1 MNQLRPFEPPVTGF
15 EMPQQQWWV
24 FANGQKHGPFA
35 SEQLRQLANAGKLR
49 PEMQIIATGMQS
61 PVAASRVPG
70 LFDQLPTARSE
81 VQSTPPLVRKPPIVM
96 PHPQVAVV
104 TAVAPSVATPEP
116 KKGAFSPTMVA
127 AWLLVGVLAVS
138 GVAFVIWHSGSR
150 HQAEV
155 AAADAQ
161 ASRSIANARTW
172 IAGNS
177 QLDVMTVEAALTES
191 IQNQLTTKRSDAEV
205 ALNQVRERRQQLAEQ
220 ALVEAADLV
229 FSRARQHID
238 ANQIQDAIPL
248 LRQYVID
255 PRATQRNEA
264 QRLLDEAEIAVSET
278 ETQRGIAAMTDDQLA
293 IASKSR
299 VPEIPDGKVTDPALK
314 HIRAEMIFR
323 HLPAEARRRDDLKVA
338 AEKRIEA
345 ERQAAIARQRE
356 AEEMRREADE
366 AKRLQA
372 EREQAAKLAAAQA
385 AARQAAAQQA
395 AKEAESDAKIEEHN
409 DLVKANMIRWAATL
423 SRTERVKFNEP
434 MVDVVMCSKGM
445 SQWTKAE
452 LIEAFQNIL
461 KRPDLRE
468 MEEFIKRSGIGEL
481 IVKVKADGKTR
492 SFDDA
497 WTYGISLVL
506 KEGQKGKV
514 GALDQAREDGD
525 ESVASSIGLRL
536 MPIPAGKYR
545 VEAGEIEITKSFYLG
560 ETEITQEQ
568 WTKVMES
575 ESFYNGPAST
585 PRELAKKGKN
595 YPAVFVSWLDAIAF
609 CKKLSVKDG
618 KKYRLPTEA
627 EWELACRAD
636 EARGER
642 QLDEVAWYFK
652 NAAAKVE
659 SRFAHEVAQKKPN
672 KFGLYD
678 IQGNVRE
685 WCQDVHVHSRPVG
698 KDPVEPVVKHEGGSS
713 LVTRGGS
720 FMSDVE
726 QCETSWREYNT
737 PSYRSFDLGFRIVLE
752 K

>member
-1 MNQLRPFEPPVTGF
+1 M
-15 EMPQQQWWV
+15 
-24 FANGQKHGPFA
+24 
-35 SEQLRQLANAGKLR
+35 
-49 PEMQIIATGMQS
+49 
-61 PVAASRVPG
+61 
-70 LFDQLPTARSE
+70 
-81 VQSTPPLVRKPPIVM
+81 
-96 PHPQVAVV
+96 
-104 TAVAPSVATPEP
+104 
-116 KKGAFSPTMVA
+116 
-127 AWLLVGVLAVS
+127 
-138 GVAFVIWHSGSR
+138 
-150 HQAEV
+150 
-155 AAADAQ
+155 Q
-161 ASRSIANARTW
+161 ASKSIADARTW

-177 QLDVMTVEAALTES
+177 QLDVMAVEAALTES

-205 ALNQVRERRQQLAEQ
+205 ALNQVRERRQQLGQQ
-220 ALVEAADLV
+220 ALAKEADAVFDQAKQLIEVEHT
-229 FSRARQHID
+229 SE
-238 ANQIQDAIPL
+238 AISL
-248 LRQYVID
+248 LRKYVVD
-255 PRATQRNEA
+255 PRATKKPEA
-264 QRLLDEAEIAVSET
+264 QRLLDEAEVATSEG
-278 ETQRGIAAMTDDQLA
+278 ETQKSIAAMTDDQLA
-293 IASKSR
+293 AAGHSLGPGNSLA
-299 VPEIPDGKVTDPALK
+299 PEIPDGKVTDPSLK
-314 HIRAEMIFR
+314 RVRAEIIAR
-323 HLPAEARRRDDLKVA
+323 HLVAEIRRRSELKVA
-338 AEKRIEA
+338 AEERIEA
-345 ERQAAIARQRE
+345 ERQATIARQRE
-356 AEEMRREADE
+356 AEEVRREADE
-366 AKRLQA
+366 ARRLQA

-395 AKEAESDAKIEEHN
+395 AKEAEIDAKIEEHN

-514 GALDQAREDGD
+514 GALDQVREDGD

-545 VEAGEIEITKSFYLG
+545 VENGEIEITKSFYLG

-609 CKKLSVKDG
+609 CKKLSAKDG

-636 EARGER
+636 EAHGER
-642 QLDEVAWYFK
+642 QLNEVAWYFK
-652 NAAAKVE
+652 NAAAKIE
-659 SRFAHEVAQKKPN
+659 SRYAHEVAQKKPN

-678 IQGNVRE
+678 MQGNVRE

-720 FMSDVE
+720 FMSEVE